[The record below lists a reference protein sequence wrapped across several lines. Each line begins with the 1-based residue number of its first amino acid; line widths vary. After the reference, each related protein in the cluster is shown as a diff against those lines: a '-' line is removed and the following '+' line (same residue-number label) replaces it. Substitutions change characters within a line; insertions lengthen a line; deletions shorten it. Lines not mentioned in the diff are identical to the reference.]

1 MLGYCAYGGASAM
14 LLLFTSI
21 HDPFWAM
28 CVMSLSAFAA
38 EFSGPISW
46 TTAMD
51 LGGRHVGALSAA
63 MNMMGHFGGSVAP
76 ATIGYILEAT
86 GYALDRSP
94 STAPPRFTPRAG
106 SAGRSSIR

>member
-1 MLGYCAYGGASAM
+1 
-14 LLLFTSI
+14 
-21 HDPFWAM
+21 
-28 CVMSLSAFAA
+28 MSLSAFAA

-76 ATIGYILEAT
+76 LTIGYILQST
-86 GYALDRSP
+86 GYNWTLAFYS
-94 STAPPRFTPRAG
+94 SAAIY
-106 SAGRSSIR
+106 SAGALCWAFIDPVTSLDPRDKPLGNA